1 MPEPPNSS
9 RNLFWVSR
17 LERPQITPPFLPPP
31 PECIHFNSPGA
42 ADLISNVSTRRRWAQ
57 PGKRFGLRCCHSSGA
72 GASRSGG
79 SRLVQGSSNPGKG
92 GPVPAAEVVVA
103 QPGTCRFNP
112 SRLPDSQGRRAMLE
126 QSLAISIQKPD
137 QVTPTGQT
145 VN

>member
-57 PGKRFGLRCCHSSGA
+57 PGKRFGLRCCHGSGA
-72 GASRSGG
+72 GARGVGAPAWSREAAILGRGG
-79 SRLVQGSSNPGKG
+79 RSRLQ
-92 GPVPAAEVVVA
+92 
-103 QPGTCRFNP
+103 RWWW
-112 SRLPDSQGRRAMLE
+112 LSQGPAGSTRPGFPIPRGDEGCWSKAWQSPFRSQTKLPRRVR
-126 QSLAISIQKPD
+126 Q
-137 QVTPTGQT
+137 
-145 VN
+145 